1 MQQNSGGTV
10 QYVPT
15 ENIISNTSKFGKM
28 VHPDIFGE
36 DGGRSSHHSD
46 LKKLSS
52 LKDCR

>member
-1 MQQNSGGTV
+1 MQHNSGGTV
-10 QYVPT
+10 QYVLT

-28 VHPDIFGE
+28 VHPDFFGE